1 MAVVQVFVFKI
12 FYILLVSLN
21 MQSAVAQTNATIDNV
36 TGVSKFENLTSSYKV
51 YGGVAGTCA
60 SGDVSTTTPCDT
72 CKTASGGLT
81 PCNRAAI
88 HSTLVMNFTYTSKSA
103 LTAATTLTLR
113 LGNSGGETTIDTE
126 TSVVGGTKTF
136 TFNPTWG
143 QICTYL
149 NTQGS
154 AAGLNA
160 DCTIDG
166 AATTDINSTDYTL
179 RVYEAST
186 KVAEAS
192 LVIHGIG
199 AAYGS
204 PTQDYSSGSY
214 GLRQYEFF
222 PGDQKLILMEY
233 PVVPSTMPSGT
244 PEFDGVVF
252 YLVEHTSGVTSVD
265 TALYGNARL
274 PQKIF
279 PWNSTTSVLG
289 DTAYIDEGLNN
300 GQTYCVIAGQRNKA
314 QNIFL
319 FTTTGLDATK
329 VCKAPNE
336 VVGILDGA
344 KCFISTAAFGSPMA
358 SEVQKLRLF
367 RDRILSKFV
376 FGRAFIEWYY
386 EFSPP
391 IAQKIAKSEDL
402 RAITRAALYPL
413 LTVAEISLWLE
424 AKFQS
429 EVKKSET
436 MKTESQTPDEK

>member
-1 MAVVQVFVFKI
+1 MTVVFST
-12 FYILLVSLN
+12 FYFFILTLITHTTF
-21 MQSAVAQTNATIDNV
+21 AQTNATIDNV
-36 TGVSKFENLTSSYKV
+36 TGVSKFESATSSYKI
-51 YGGVAGTCA
+51 YGGLAGTCA
-60 SGDVSTTTPCDT
+60 SGDISTTTPCDT
-72 CKTASGGLT
+72 CKTSSGGLT

-88 HSTLVMNFTYTSKSA
+88 HSTLVMNLTYTSKSA
-103 LTAATTLTLR
+103 LAAATTLTLKM
-113 LGNSGGETTIDTE
+113 GASAGESTLDTE

-143 QICTYL
+143 QICAIL
-149 NTQGS
+149 NGAVT
-154 AAGLNA
+154 GLNA
-160 DCTIDG
+160 DCTIDSG
-166 AATTDINSTDYTL
+166 ATGDVNSTDYTF
-179 RVYEAST
+179 RVYEAGT

-199 AAYGS
+199 AAYTA
-204 PTQDYSSGSY
+204 PTQDYVSGSY

-222 PGDQKLILMEY
+222 PGDQKLVLMEY
-233 PVVPSTMPSGT
+233 PVTPNTMPPGS

-252 YLVEHTSGVTSVD
+252 YLVVHTSGVTSVD

-279 PWNSTTSVLG
+279 PWNSTSTPPILG

-319 FTTTGLDATK
+319 FTTANLDANK

-367 RDRILSKFV
+367 RDRILSKSE

-391 IAQKIAKSEDL
+391 VAAQIAKSENL
-402 RAITRAALYPL
+402 RALTRAALYPL
-413 LTVAEISLWLE
+413 LSVAEITLWIE
-424 AKFQS
+424 EKMSFR
-429 EVKKSET
+429 K
-436 MKTESQTPDEK
+436 ESPTTDEK